1 MRKLLLTMAAAVA
14 LLFTACDK
22 DKDQE
27 QTTAEAEFEFKINQT
42 DFNFK
47 SEVPECLDLDLDY
60 VKFVIDGT
68 TYITDIYTVEGE
80 MLTEV
85 IKFAPGPHVL
95 TSFLVY
101 NDNGTPNDDTDDQ
114 LVKAAPSPN
123 SEYYDL
129 MTYPL
134 DLTFDV
140 DAFYKKQISVDVLCF
155 EDFAYESF
163 GFSWFQFNDIKIEKL
178 YFFGDIC
185 TGCYDDYA
193 GSLYADQVSG
203 VQMDMPAIFEI
214 HVSKKNE
221 DGNYELIREFDN
233 VLNADGT
240 NWLGEGA
247 PLSIY
252 WPNDLGKTEEFKIDL
267 LVLLPSGDSFDYQLI
282 NTWEFTDE
290 NGPEETATVT
300 DNVIDFV
307 VGSCQYQNSDYNFP
321 YWLNLPDGEFTMVTG
336 GSSPGSLGTY
346 FDVTFS
352 GIGDGYNLSNGTYG
366 VYCGDKNNT
375 INLGS
380 TFNNT
385 TAYNSLSTTLPDDF
399 PLTSEE
405 TVLVNYFFNNIGDYI
420 DGWDYDNPT
429 DYAIVQD
436 VIWGIT
442 DADTFTPS
450 GQALTILNQVMVNGA
465 GYVVPP
471 GGYAGIIIWEA
482 GADPA
487 IQMIFTVIDPCL

>member
-1 MRKLLLTMAAAVA
+1 MTAAVA

-22 DKDQE
+22 DKEQE
-27 QTTAEAEFEFKINQT
+27 QTIAEAEFEFKIDQT

-60 VKFVIDGT
+60 VKFEIDGV
-68 TYITDIYTVEGE
+68 TYTTDIYTVNDQ

-85 IKFAPGPHVL
+85 IKFAPGDHTL

-101 NDNGTPNDDTDDQ
+101 NDNGTPNDDTDDI
-114 LVKAAPSPN
+114 LVKAAPSEN

-129 MTYPL
+129 MTFPL
-134 DLTFDV
+134 DLTFEV

-163 GFSWFQFNDIKIEKL
+163 GFSWFQFNDIKIEKS

-185 TGCYDDYA
+185 TGCYDDFA
-193 GSLYADQVSG
+193 GSLYADQTNG
-203 VQMDMPAIFEI
+203 VQMDMPAIFKIKIYKENTSND
-214 HVSKKNE
+214 V
-221 DGNYELIREFDN
+221 YELIREFDN
-233 VLNADGT
+233 VGT
-240 NWLGEGA
+240 PGELPYLGEGA
-247 PLSIY
+247 PLEIY
-252 WPNDLGKTEEFKIDL
+252 WPNDLGKTENFKMDL
-267 LVLLPSGDSFDYQLI
+267 LVLLPSGNDFDYELI
-282 NTWEFTDE
+282 NSWEFTDE
-290 NGPEETATVT
+290 NGPSAGT
-300 DNVIDFV
+300 DDVVDFV
-307 VGSCQYQNSDYNFP
+307 VGSCQYQGSDYNFP
-321 YWLNLPDGEFTMVTG
+321 YWLNLPDGEFTMTTG
-336 GSSPGSLGTY
+336 NSSPGSLGTY

-352 GIGDGYNLSNGTYG
+352 GIGDGYNLSNGTFG

-380 TFNNT
+380 TFTNT
-385 TAYNSLSTTLPDDF
+385 TAYNSLSTNLPEDF

-420 DGWDYDNPT
+420 SGWDYNNPT

-442 DADTFTPS
+442 DADTFTPT
-450 GQALTILNQVMVNGA
+450 GEALTILNQVMVNGA

-471 GGYAGIIIWEA
+471 GGYAGIILWER
-482 GADPA
+482 GSDPA